1 MVFFEGRCHV
11 KLILKENKDNPL
23 TITIEYPQYNS
34 TLKMPIDEHL
44 FISMISTLS
53 FRANVTG

>member
-1 MVFFEGRCHV
+1 M